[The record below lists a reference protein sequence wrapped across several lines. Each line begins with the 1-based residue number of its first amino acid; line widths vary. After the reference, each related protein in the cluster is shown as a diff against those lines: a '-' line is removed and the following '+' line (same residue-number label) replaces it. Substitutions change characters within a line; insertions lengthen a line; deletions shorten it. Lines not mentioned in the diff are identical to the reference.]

1 MLKLVDKARKLVFE
15 ILHFFLALVDL
26 LFGLLD
32 LVGLLVDC
40 SIEFLCSVQSFRRL
54 KFQGANLAL
63 QLLTLLS
70 CLIALGVEPFDFLE
84 VLVVTIS
91 DQLELLLAF
100 VFLAQKVSIQ
110 LLALS
115 QFMLESL
122 DFRVPISNLLSLP
135 IEFSLQVAVL
145 VPSFIMN
152 SELFI
157 DLRAQGLN
165 QPNV

>member
-1 MLKLVDKARKLVFE
+1 ML
-15 ILHFFLALVDL
+15 
-26 LFGLLD
+26 G
-32 LVGLLVDC
+32 
-40 SIEFLCSVQSFRRL
+40 
-54 KFQGANLAL
+54 
-63 QLLTLLS
+63 

-100 VFLAQKVSIQ
+100 VFLAKKVSIR

-115 QFMLESL
+115 QLMLESL

-157 DLRAQGLN
+157 DLRAKGLN
-165 QPNV
+165 QPNVRVDSLGVLLFHKALFIVQASELLL